1 MELNKNEYILYKGL
15 PLVREGNTICYGD
28 LNEKY
33 MLMLNIISEKEN
45 ILIKYARIYEKEL
58 REPPIDILCKL
69 ANFYNVT
76 LDYLVDRVY
85 INDIGYLDNLDRNI
99 IKLSKELNQANKIQA
114 LAYISG
120 LFTAQ
125 K

>member
-1 MELNKNEYILYKGL
+1 MRLRELRKSKNLTQQEISK
-15 PLVREGNTICYGD
+15 
-28 LNEKY
+28 
-33 MLMLNIISEKEN
+33 IIN
-45 ILIKYARIYEKEL
+45 VAPTTYLGYEKEL

-69 ANFYNVT
+69 ADFYNVT

-85 INDIGYLDNLDRNI
+85 INDIGYLDDLDRNI

-120 LFTAQ
+120 LLTAQ